1 MQTLKFIDKR
11 QIEAAQSLESNKKTF
26 YYVTCP
32 QALQKW
38 FTLVL
43 AKFVTNV
50 KVYAFF
56 ELMALIDMLPFVTN
70 DAINFTLDLV
80 SLFVILSFF

>member
-32 QALQKW
+32 QALQK
-38 FTLVL
+38 
-43 AKFVTNV
+43 
-50 KVYAFF
+50 
-56 ELMALIDMLPFVTN
+56 
-70 DAINFTLDLV
+70 
-80 SLFVILSFF
+80 